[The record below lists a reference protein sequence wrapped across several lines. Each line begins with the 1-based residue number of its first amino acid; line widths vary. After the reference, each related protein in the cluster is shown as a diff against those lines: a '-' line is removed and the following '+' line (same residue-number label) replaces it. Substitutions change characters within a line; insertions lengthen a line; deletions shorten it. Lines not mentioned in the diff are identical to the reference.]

1 MKKVYFSVAIMVLV
15 IGISSANAQKP
26 VDFDKKTSIPRAV
39 EPVRPDF
46 KCSVFDRLGNRLAK
60 ETVNRDVK
68 IIEVEPLVFD
78 ISVRLAAPDESV
90 LGEFQFTVA
99 RLYISG
105 KRERNLHYPLH
116 AGEYIPALILQDE
129 KNAVGIS
136 RMDIYNRR
144 MPDPAELC
152 LVPEPATGSM
162 LLTIKG
168 GEAFADLYRNNF
180 YNHYRIRFGKPV
192 KGGVEPLLQ
201 DALSLWSDAKSELD
215 KFVPSGKMPDY
226 DRTKNNIVIMN
237 FFMLESGYVTQE
249 NPRGYLM
256 QNPNWKADRW
266 EWVNEKINPAMNDD
280 EIRERTGFCSGNT
293 GRPALWIRQ
302 FAERCVKEMKETN
315 SMAIIVFRT
324 FLNPSGCN
332 YPAEN
337 QLFPPELEELMT
349 VDSVKRPVIDEWA
362 RILTENHVEFG
373 FLIRSSITAGQPWK
387 QKLQRF
393 DWNSRWQYEEVAGRI
408 RTLRKRFGSNCRY
421 FYLDEFGRGTP
432 LFVLEHLRKEFPDAF
447 FIAGWPDAV
456 TDRLMPGVRAGIP
469 PDELTKLLNPGGYGF
484 YLPESQF
491 TGKDHEDRKIVK
503 KLWRQPGVFI
513 FTHRGARRIQQLA
526 IEE

>member
-60 ETVNRDVK
+60 ETVNRGVK

-302 FAERCVKEMKETN
+302 FAER
-315 SMAIIVFRT
+315 
-324 FLNPSGCN
+324 
-332 YPAEN
+332 
-337 QLFPPELEELMT
+337 
-349 VDSVKRPVIDEWA
+349 
-362 RILTENHVEFG
+362 
-373 FLIRSSITAGQPWK
+373 
-387 QKLQRF
+387 
-393 DWNSRWQYEEVAGRI
+393 
-408 RTLRKRFGSNCRY
+408 
-421 FYLDEFGRGTP
+421 
-432 LFVLEHLRKEFPDAF
+432 
-447 FIAGWPDAV
+447 
-456 TDRLMPGVRAGIP
+456 
-469 PDELTKLLNPGGYGF
+469 
-484 YLPESQF
+484 
-491 TGKDHEDRKIVK
+491 
-503 KLWRQPGVFI
+503 
-513 FTHRGARRIQQLA
+513 
-526 IEE
+526 